1 MKQMRLTIH
10 DEYLFEGLRMQAIKD
25 GVTPGAYV
33 LSLVEADI
41 ERRLGYKLVGHW
53 SDGKVVTETNFYTP
67 HDFMQSLSAFKF
79 VYTNPQPSPTGSHM
93 VGYEAWC
100 GEKLLRQVP

>member
-1 MKQMRLTIH
+1 MKQMRLTIR
-10 DEYLFEGLRMQAIKD
+10 DDYLLEGLRMQAISD

-41 ERRLGYKLVGHW
+41 KRRLGFRLIGRW

-67 HDFMQSLSAFKF
+67 CDFMESLRAYEFT
-79 VYTNPQPSPTGSHM
+79 YTSPQPSMTGSHM

-100 GEKLLRQVP
+100 GEKLLKQVP